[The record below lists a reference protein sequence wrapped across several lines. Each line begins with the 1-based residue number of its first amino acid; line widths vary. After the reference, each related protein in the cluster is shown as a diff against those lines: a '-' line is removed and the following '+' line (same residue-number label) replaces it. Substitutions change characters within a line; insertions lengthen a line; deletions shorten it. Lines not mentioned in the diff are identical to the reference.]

1 MNGTMAF
8 KNILRQPVFTSDL
21 TINDLSMKGDT
32 VGNAVIKVD
41 NTSGDRYNTNATITG
56 RGNDVSLTGSF
67 APKGENDIAL
77 DLDLAVRQVQLA
89 TVEGVFGG
97 MIKNASGSVNGNIS
111 IKGSVNEPKID
122 GPISFDKASFATTM
136 LGSQYRIDGEKIIVT
151 ENGFHFEDFVI
162 RDTANNSLTLNGTVQ
177 TPNFTNYNFDF
188 DVNANNFQVLNTTK
202 KDNKIY
208 YGKLV
213 ITSNMHVGGTELA
226 PDIDGNITVND
237 GTDLSVVIP
246 QQEPG
251 VVARDGIVEFVDMD
265 APENDS
271 LFLAYDSLNISPFR
285 GMNIITNIEIKKEA
299 IFNIII
305 DEANGDFIN
314 LQGEA
319 LLSTGIDASGKI
331 TLVGNYELEK
341 GAYEITFNFLHR
353 RFDIQKGSKITWFNE
368 PTKANLELNAIYV
381 ANTAPID
388 LVQTQIAAS
397 TQEIRNTYLQKLP
410 FEVHLKMTGELMQ
423 PTLEFD
429 IVLPSDKNY
438 GVSNDIITQ
447 VDSRLEQIRQEP
459 GETNRQV
466 FALLLLNRFVG
477 QNPLA
482 SSSPIF
488 SASSYARQSVSKL
501 MTEQLNKLAAGLI
514 DGVDLNFDVTSTD
527 DYTTGEQRSR
537 TDLNIGV
544 SKRLLNERLTISV
557 GSNFELEGP
566 KNSQKV
572 SNVFGDLSINYSLS
586 KDGRYM
592 LRFYRKN
599 QYEGIVD
606 GYIIETGISF
616 NISVDYNRFVDLFRK
631 RRNQRVAGVDY
642 TNKQ

>member
-1 MNGTMAF
+1 
-8 KNILRQPVFTSDL
+8 
-21 TINDLSMKGDT
+21 
-32 VGNAVIKVD
+32 
-41 NTSGDRYNTNATITG
+41 
-56 RGNDVSLTGSF
+56 
-67 APKGENDIAL
+67 
-77 DLDLAVRQVQLA
+77 
-89 TVEGVFGG
+89 
-97 MIKNASGSVNGNIS
+97 SVNGDIT
-111 IKGSVNEPKID
+111 IKGTVNEPKIN
-122 GPISFDKASFATTM
+122 GPINFDKASFATTI
-136 LGSQYRIDGEKIIVT
+136 LGSQYRIDGEKINVT
-151 ENGFHFEDFVI
+151 ENGFQFDDFVV
-162 RDTANNSLTLNGTVQ
+162 RDTANNEMRLNGSIQ
-177 TPNFTNYNFDF
+177 TPNFTNYDFDI

-213 ITSNMHVGGTELA
+213 ITTDMHVSGTERT
-226 PDIDGNITVND
+226 PNIDGNITVND

-251 VVARDGIVEFVDMD
+251 VVAREGIVEFVDMD
-265 APENDS
+265 APGNDS
-271 LFLAYDSLNISPFR
+271 LFLEYDSLNISPFK
-285 GMNIITNIEIKKEA
+285 GMNIISTIEIKKEA

-319 LLSTGIDASGKI
+319 VLSTGIDPSGKI

-341 GAYEITFNFLHR
+341 GAYEITFNFLRR
-353 RFDIQKGSKITWFNE
+353 RFDIQKGSSITWLNE
-368 PTKANLELNAIYV
+368 PTKATMDVNAVYI

-388 LVQTQIAAS
+388 LVQNQIAAS
-397 TQEIRNTYLQKLP
+397 SQAIRNTYLQKLP
-410 FEVHLKMTGELMQ
+410 FEVRLKMTGELMQ
-423 PTLEFD
+423 PQLAFD
-429 IVLPSDKNY
+429 IVLPADKNY

-447 VDSRLEQIRQEP
+447 VERRLEELRQEP

-482 SSSPIF
+482 SSTPVF

-514 DGVDLNFDVTSTD
+514 DGVDLTFDVQSTD

-537 TDLNIGV
+537 TDLNIGL
-544 SKRLLNERLTISV
+544 SKRLLNERLTVSV

-566 KNSQKV
+566 KNSNQKAN
-572 SNVFGDLSINYSLS
+572 NVFGDLNINYSLS
-586 KDGRYM
+586 PDGRYM
-592 LRFYRKN
+592 IRFYRKN
-599 QYEGIVD
+599 RYEGIVD

-616 NISVDYNRFVDLFRK
+616 LISVDYNRFSELLRK
-631 RRNQRVAGVDY
+631 RKNQRVDGVNY
-642 TNKQ
+642 QNKQ

>member
-1 MNGTMAF
+1 
-8 KNILRQPVFTSDL
+8 
-21 TINDLSMKGDT
+21 
-32 VGNAVIKVD
+32 
-41 NTSGDRYNTNATITG
+41 
-56 RGNDVSLTGSF
+56 
-67 APKGENDIAL
+67 
-77 DLDLAVRQVQLA
+77 
-89 TVEGVFGG
+89 
-97 MIKNASGSVNGNIS
+97 
-111 IKGSVNEPKID
+111 
-122 GPISFDKASFATTM
+122 
-136 LGSQYRIDGEKIIVT
+136 
-151 ENGFHFEDFVI
+151 
-162 RDTANNSLTLNGTVQ
+162 
-177 TPNFTNYNFDF
+177 
-188 DVNANNFQVLNTTK
+188 
-202 KDNKIY
+202 
-208 YGKLV
+208 
-213 ITSNMHVGGTELA
+213 
-226 PDIDGNITVND
+226 
-237 GTDLSVVIP
+237 
-246 QQEPG
+246 
-251 VVARDGIVEFVDMD
+251 MD
-265 APENDS
+265 APQNDS
-271 LFLAYDSLNISPFR
+271 LFLAYDSLNISPFK

-305 DEANGDFIN
+305 DEANGDFLN

-319 LLSTGIDASGKI
+319 LLSTGIDPSGKI
-331 TLVGNYELEK
+331 TLVGNYELER

-353 RFDIQKGSKITWFNE
+353 RFDIQKGSKITWLNE
-368 PTKANLELNAIYV
+368 PTKANLDLNAVYV

-397 TQEIRNTYLQKLP
+397 SQAIRNTYLQKLP
-410 FEVHLKMTGELMQ
+410 FEVHLKMTGEMMQ

-429 IVLPSDKNY
+429 IVLPTDKNY

-537 TDLNIGV
+537 TDLNIGL
-544 SKRLLNERLTISV
+544 SKRLLNERLTVSV

-566 KNSQKV
+566 KNSSQKV
-572 SNVFGDLSINYSLS
+572 SNVFGDLSVNYSLS

-606 GYIIETGISF
+606 GYIIEAGISF
-616 NISVDYNRFVDLFRK
+616 TISVDYNRFVELFRK
-631 RRNQRVAGVDY
+631 RRNQKVDGVNY
-642 TNKQ
+642 TKKQ